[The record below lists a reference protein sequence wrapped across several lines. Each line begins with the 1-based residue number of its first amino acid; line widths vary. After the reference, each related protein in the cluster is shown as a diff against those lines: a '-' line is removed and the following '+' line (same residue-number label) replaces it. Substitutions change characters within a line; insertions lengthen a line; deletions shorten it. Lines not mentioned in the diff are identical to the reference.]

1 MTGSLK
7 DQLLALGFKP
17 APKAAPA
24 PGPKG
29 GSGGKGG
36 HGHRGDPG
44 PKAGPGGPG
53 GKGQGPQ
60 RPGDGRP
67 EARGG
72 HARPPKGGD
81 AGSAAARDAS
91 EIDLA
96 RAYAL
101 RAKAEREEKERLE
114 REAAEKARLKAER
127 KRQVAALLEG
137 AALNLAEAEHPRH
150 FEYGGK
156 IRRVYVD
163 AAQLAAVNRGELGV
177 VQHQGRFLV
186 VTRALATEVHAI
198 EPALLALLVD
208 PDAPVADD
216 VPTDLVW

>member
-1 MTGSLK
+1 MSGSLK

-17 APKAAPA
+17 APKPAPA
-24 PGPKG
+24 PGAKG
-29 GSGGKGG
+29 GSGGHGRQGAPGG
-36 HGHRGDPG
+36 ASGQGAKAGG
-44 PKAGPGGPG
+44 PKRAVGGGTPVG
-53 GKGQGPQ
+53 
-60 RPGDGRP
+60 RTDG
-67 EARGG
+67 ARGG
-72 HARPPKGGD
+72 GGEPPPTHD
-81 AGSAAARDAS
+81 PA

-101 RAKAEREEKERLE
+101 RAKAEREEKERLA

-127 KRQVAALLEG
+127 KRRVAALLEG
-137 AALNLAEAEHPRH
+137 AALNRPDAEHPRH

-163 AAQLAAVNRGELGV
+163 EAQLAALNRGELGV

-186 VTRALATEVHAI
+186 VTRALALEVHAI

-208 PDAPVADD
+208 PDAPGSDD
-216 VPTDLVW
+216 VPPDLVW